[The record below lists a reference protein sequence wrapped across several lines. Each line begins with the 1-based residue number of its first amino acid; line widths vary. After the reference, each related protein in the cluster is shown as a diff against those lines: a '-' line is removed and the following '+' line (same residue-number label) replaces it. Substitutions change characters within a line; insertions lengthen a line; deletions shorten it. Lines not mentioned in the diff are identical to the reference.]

1 MLAAVSSADPLNV
14 SPAAVVVP
22 APGDVEPGPLPASI
36 AALPRK
42 GIACTP
48 GTPNGRAM
56 PVASRLRSRKP
67 SRADGPLPTA
77 VVSSIQST
85 WPPRTATEATSTF
98 QASEGEDEASF
109 SFFSSARRSLS
120 AIFFGDCFASPA
132 GGALKS
138 RFKRPSRNRCTVSSG
153 WFSSTDESFTARASG
168 RTSARPNW
176 RRSKANKS
184 SSLPSASFTRLIW
197 TAPLRRTAGAG
208 FCSNASLTSMSS
220 TADFRCTGRPG
231 GR

>member
-22 APGDVEPGPLPASI
+22 APGDVELGPLPASI

-85 WPPRTATEATSTF
+85 WPPRTATEATSSF
-98 QASEGEDEASF
+98 QASVAAALASL
-109 SFFSSARRSLS
+109 SLLPGVGRSVS
-120 AIFFGDCFASPA
+120 AIFFEDFFPSSGL
-132 GGALKS
+132 GALKS
-138 RFKRPSRNRCTVSSG
+138 RFSRPSRARCTVSSG
-153 WFSSTDESFTARASG
+153 WFSSMAESFTARASG
-168 RTSARPNW
+168 RTSARPSLS
-176 RRSKANKS
+176 RSKAS
-184 SSLPSASFTRLIW
+184 RSWSLASTSLTRLSW
-197 TAPLRRTAGAG
+197 TVPLSRTAGAG
-208 FCSNASLTSMSS
+208 VCSNASFTSASS
-220 TADFRCTGRPG
+220 TADCRCTGSTA